1 MAADG
6 EGERGRQGDLESGA
20 RKKQH
25 LAEVATGA
33 KRSGPGKF
41 NFQHG
46 IVHLTFFMYV
56 QEKPNMVSFFAGD
69 EYGHLHVVIFF
80 ISNFQKSKERYQI
93 MMFIYFVQGCFAL
106 SKFG

>member
-1 MAADG
+1 
-6 EGERGRQGDLESGA
+6 
-20 RKKQH
+20 
-25 LAEVATGA
+25 
-33 KRSGPGKF
+33 
-41 NFQHG
+41 
-46 IVHLTFFMYV
+46 
-56 QEKPNMVSFFAGD
+56 MVSFFAGD